1 MFQEVT
7 HAMELKIPRSPVA
20 QYLAT
25 IRTFQKVSICERNR
39 NPGFVPFITDQT
51 FAAATQ
57 KKDGRQGQGS
67 PSMTTPRI

>member
-1 MFQEVT
+1 MQLKFRRS
-7 HAMELKIPRSPVA
+7 AMA
-20 QYLAT
+20 QQLAT
-25 IRTFQKVSICERNR
+25 IRTFQKVSMCEKNR

-57 KKDGRQGQGS
+57 KKDGRQGQGL